1 LAEASL
7 IDAENLFRQPGP
19 LQHAAGNLDNRH
31 VEIVCAASARVNVS
45 VLYQFVD
52 TANPALAY

>member
-19 LQHAAGNLDNRH
+19 LHILYIFCTVVKGGATAWS
-31 VEIVCAASARVNVS
+31 ASQIAM
-45 VLYQFVD
+45 
-52 TANPALAY
+52 